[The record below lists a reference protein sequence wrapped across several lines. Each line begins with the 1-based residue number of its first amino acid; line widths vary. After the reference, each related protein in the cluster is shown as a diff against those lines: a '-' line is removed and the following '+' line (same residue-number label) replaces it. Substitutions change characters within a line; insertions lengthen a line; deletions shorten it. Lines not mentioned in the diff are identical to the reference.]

1 LQPSL
6 TSRVQSGVVWNS
18 ISVSSTYLLGLVR
31 SVILARLL
39 LAEDF
44 GLFGMALTVVA
55 GLGALTSIGLDL
67 SVIKTKFKSDLEV
80 AKHLDTLWTVDLIRR
95 VLIALLMLVIARP
108 AAKFYGEARVYQ
120 LLLVLSLLPVV
131 QGFQNIGL
139 LMHRKDVNF
148 KRIVFLELLTNL
160 LTAIATIA
168 LVLWT
173 HSVWALVLSQLISA
187 FIGVALSYLFHP
199 YRPHPQLDN
208 NSLRLV
214 LDFGKYAFLLSVLG
228 YVMSM
233 ADNVLIGKLYSA
245 AILGTYVIAYNL
257 AVLPL
262 HGVGMAIVNVTFP
275 AYAEIAGGDVTGG
288 ELKRLERAFVRVFAA
303 SSTLLTLTTA
313 LLLLLGD
320 EIVVFLYGSKWV
332 AAGIILRILALLVF
346 FKGHAILVSPL
357 IISMRGIAPDAKI
370 KLIEATIFLILLYPL
385 TNRYGVRGAAWAGAA
400 AFFVVM
406 INRLRIAA
414 SLLPNVAGMLVRTVL
429 SAAIAC
435 ALGITAGTFAIA
447 SIESVVG
454 RLFLGSAVIAAVVG
468 SVMPIMSP
476 ELRTEL
482 RRLFSSVQQVQ
493 NGDR

>member
-1 LQPSL
+1 MQPSL
-6 TSRVQSGVVWNS
+6 TSRVQSGVVWNT

-31 SVILARLL
+31 SVIMARLL

-44 GLFGMALTVVA
+44 GLFGMALTVVT
-55 GLGALTSIGLDL
+55 GLGALTSIGQDL
-67 SVIKTKFKSDLEV
+67 SVIKTKFKNERDL
-80 AKHLDTLWTVDLIRR
+80 AKHLNTLWTVDLIRR
-95 VLIALLMLVIARP
+95 VLIALLMIVIARP
-108 AAKFYGEARVYQ
+108 AAKFYGDARVYP
-120 LLLVLSLLPVV
+120 LLLGLSLLPVI

-139 LMHRKDVNF
+139 LMHRKEVNF
-148 KRIVFLELLTNL
+148 KKIVWLELLTNL
-160 LTAIATIA
+160 LTAVATIA

-173 HSVWALVLSQLISA
+173 RNVWALVLSQLISA
-187 FIGVALSYLFHP
+187 LIGVALSYLFHP
-199 YRPHPQLDN
+199 YRPHPQIDN

-214 LDFGKYAFLLSVLG
+214 VDFGKYAFLAGVVG

-275 AYAEIAGGDVTGG
+275 AYAEIAGGGISG
-288 ELKRLERAFVRVFAA
+288 SELKRLERAFVRVFAA

-320 EIVVFLYGSKWV
+320 EIVVFLYGSKWA

-357 IISMRGIAPDAKI
+357 IVSIRGIGPDAKI
-370 KLIEATIFLILLYPL
+370 KLFEAAIFLLLLYPF
-385 TNRYGVRGAAWAGAA
+385 TSRYGSRGAAWAGAA

-406 INRLRIAA
+406 INRLRVAA
-414 SLLPNVAGMLVRTVL
+414 WLLPNVAGRLVRITL
-429 SAAIAC
+429 SAPIAC
-435 ALGITAGTFAIA
+435 ALAITAGTFAIET
-447 SIESVVG
+447 IESVVG
-454 RLFLGSAVIAAVVG
+454 RLVLGGSVIAAVVA

-482 RRLFSSVQQVQ
+482 RRLFSSAQQVKK
-493 NGDR
+493 GDR